1 MGISG
6 RKVILGVTGSIAAY
20 KAVYLLRRLVEHG
33 ADVTVVMTR
42 EAAQFAAPL
51 TFQVLSGNPVF
62 TDMFEHSHG
71 GEISHLY
78 IGRMADMVVI
88 APATANIIGKMAG
101 GIADD
106 LLSTILLACTCPV
119 LMAPAMDYEM
129 YENRTV
135 QKNISYL
142 KQLGVNFTGPVSGP
156 LASGAEGPGRMS
168 EPDDILA
175 QIKETIA
182 APSARDFEG
191 RTVLVTAGP
200 TREAID
206 PVRYLSNRS
215 SGKMGYAVAEAA
227 KRRGA
232 RVILISGPVALTQPA
247 GTELVKVTTSDEM
260 LNAVI
265 NRLPEADI
273 VVMSAAVS
281 DFKPAEVSD
290 SKIKKENL
298 QYSSKGTGG
307 ISLNLVKTQD
317 ILSEI
322 SGKKG
327 KQFIAGFAAETDNV
341 VANAKNKLISKGLDM
356 IVANDITRT
365 GAGFEVD
372 TNIVTL
378 IDRWGGVVEYPI
390 MTKKEIAD
398 KILDHI
404 AQFPPLQGEGQGGD
418 RI

>member
-1 MGISG
+1 MGRSLCARSPSRRSPDG
-6 RKVILGVTGSIAAY
+6 RSSRACLAPPIRRNVESAIEHIAVAQSID
-20 KAVYLLRRLVEHG
+20 LLLV
-33 ADVTVVMTR
+33 
-42 EAAQFAAPL
+42 
-51 TFQVLSGNPVF
+51 
-62 TDMFEHSHG
+62 
-71 GEISHLY
+71 
-78 IGRMADMVVI
+78 
-88 APATANIIGKMAG
+88 APATANCLGKLANG
-101 GIADD
+101 VADD
-106 LLSTILLACTCPV
+106 FLTTLYLATKAPV
-119 LMAPAMDYEM
+119 VAAPAMNVNMWEHPATR
-129 YENRTV
+129 ENVERLRSRGV
-135 QKNISYL
+135 HIVEPEAGYL
-142 KQLGVNFTGPVSGP
+142 ACGMT
-156 LASGAEGPGRMS
+156 GPGR
-168 EPDDILA
+168 LA
-175 QIKETIA
+175 SVEAIVAKALDVLGIRQDLNHEV
-182 APSARDFEG
+182 
-191 RTVLVTAGP
+191 VLVTAGP

-206 PVRYLSNRS
+206 PVRFLSNRS

-298 QYSSKGTGG
+298 QYSGKGMEG

-322 SGKKG
+322 SCKKG

-404 AQFPPLQGEGQGGD
+404 AQFPPLQGEGQSLPPKYLSGGGD
-418 RI
+418 GI